1 MKKWNKKEINM
12 NGDVKSRVYEEI
24 HSRFFRPSFYPGYL
38 WINEENHDKIEAHET
53 DRTD

>member
-1 MKKWNKKEINM
+1 M

-24 HSRFFRPSFYPGYL
+24 HSRFFRLTFCPGYL